1 MEQLTGSICIL
12 ASSLDP
18 LDATPYI
25 ALRLA
30 KPIRLSPR
38 FLYWAGGEKMYQL
51 MMTATPW
58 RECFRALTRAAVLYA
73 MVLLAVPTQA
83 AQDAQMAEVESD
95 FEPNF
100 PRTMSWSAYNL
111 GTTGYNQAVGIGKA
125 LKDNYG
131 VNLRVLPGKNDVS
144 RLLPLQRGRVQFS
157 ANGVATYFGQEGVF
171 QFAGKTWGPMPLR
184 IVLASHGDSN
194 QALGVANDLG
204 IKTYADLRGKRVP
217 FVRGA
222 PALNVTTEAFL
233 ACGGLTWED
242 VERVDF
248 PGYNAMWTGVVNG
261 QVDAAYATTVSGPTR
276 KLEASPR
283 GIFWP
288 PAPHDDD
295 GCWERMAEVVPFMQ
309 KHMATR
315 GAAISADNPHEGA
328 TYPYPILI
336 ALADQDAQIVH
347 DLAKAIHLHY
357 DEYKNADPG
366 SIGWA
371 MDRQNFQWVVPYH
384 DGSVR
389 YLKSIGVWSDEAE
402 AHNLRLIERQAVLAA
417 AWREQKAADPQ
428 DFVDAW
434 MQRRAEALVA
444 AGFEPIWR

>member
-1 MEQLTGSICIL
+1 MN
-12 ASSLDP
+12 LD
-18 LDATPYI
+18 I
-25 ALRLA
+25 FS
-30 KPIRLSPR
+30 RLS
-38 FLYWAGGEKMYQL
+38 
-51 MMTATPW
+51 
-58 RECFRALTRAAVLYA
+58 AV
-73 MVLLAVPTQA
+73 VLLGFFMQA
-83 AQDAQMAEVESD
+83 QSAEPD
-95 FEPNF
+95 FQPEF

-125 LKDNYG
+125 LKDNYN

-184 IVLASHGDSN
+184 LVMASHGDSN

-233 ACGGLTWED
+233 ACGGLTWDD

-248 PGYNAMWTGVVNG
+248 PGYNAMWTGIVNG

-288 PAPHDDD
+288 PAPHDDA
-295 GCWERMAEVVPFMQ
+295 GCWQRMDGIVPFMQ
-309 KHMATR
+309 KHIATR
-315 GAAISADNPHEGA
+315 GAAISEANPHEGA
-328 TYPYPILI
+328 TYPYPMLI
-336 ALADQDAQIVH
+336 TLADQDEQLVH

-357 DEYKNADPG
+357 EEYKNADPG

-371 MDRQNFQWVVPYH
+371 MGRQNFQWVVPFH
-384 DGSVR
+384 QGAVR
-389 YLKSIGVWSDEAE
+389 YFKAIGVWSDADD
-402 AHNLRLIERQAVLAA
+402 AHNTRLIQRQTVLATAWQAHQAETPDDFRA
-417 AWREQKAADPQ
+417 AWM
-428 DFVDAW
+428 V
-434 MQRRAEALVA
+434 RRAAALDA
-444 AGFEPIWR
+444 AGFDPIWR

>member
-1 MEQLTGSICIL
+1 MN
-12 ASSLDP
+12 LD
-18 LDATPYI
+18 I
-25 ALRLA
+25 FS
-30 KPIRLSPR
+30 RLS
-38 FLYWAGGEKMYQL
+38 
-51 MMTATPW
+51 
-58 RECFRALTRAAVLYA
+58 AV
-73 MVLLAVPTQA
+73 VLLGFFMQA
-83 AQDAQMAEVESD
+83 QSAEPD
-95 FEPNF
+95 FQPEF

-125 LKDNYG
+125 LKDNYN

-184 IVLASHGDSN
+184 LVMASHGDSN

-233 ACGGLTWED
+233 ACGGLTWDD

-248 PGYNAMWTGVVNG
+248 PGYNAMWTGIVNG

-288 PAPHDDD
+288 PAPHDDA
-295 GCWERMAEVVPFMQ
+295 GCWQRMDDIVPFMQ
-309 KHMATR
+309 KHIATR
-315 GAAISADNPHEGA
+315 GAAISEANPHEGA
-328 TYPYPILI
+328 TYPYPMLI
-336 ALADQDAQIVH
+336 TLADQDEQLVH

-357 DEYKNADPG
+357 EEYKNADPG

-371 MDRQNFQWVVPYH
+371 MGRQNFQWVVPFH
-384 DGSVR
+384 QGAVR
-389 YLKSIGVWSDEAE
+389 YFKAIGVWSDADD
-402 AHNLRLIERQAVLAA
+402 AHNTRLIQRQTVLATAWQAHQAENPDDFSA
-417 AWREQKAADPQ
+417 AWM
-428 DFVDAW
+428 V
-434 MQRRAEALVA
+434 RRAAALDA
-444 AGFEPIWR
+444 AGFDPIWR

>member
-1 MEQLTGSICIL
+1 MN
-12 ASSLDP
+12 LD
-18 LDATPYI
+18 I
-25 ALRLA
+25 FS
-30 KPIRLSPR
+30 RLS
-38 FLYWAGGEKMYQL
+38 
-51 MMTATPW
+51 
-58 RECFRALTRAAVLYA
+58 AV
-73 MVLLAVPTQA
+73 VLLGFFMQA
-83 AQDAQMAEVESD
+83 QSAEPD
-95 FEPNF
+95 FQPDF

-125 LKDNYG
+125 LKDNYN

-184 IVLASHGDSN
+184 LVMASHGDSN
-194 QALGVANDLG
+194 QALGVASDLG

-233 ACGGLTWED
+233 ACGGLTWDD

-248 PGYNAMWTGVVNG
+248 PGYNAMWTGIVNG

-288 PAPHDDD
+288 PAPHDDA
-295 GCWERMAEVVPFMQ
+295 GCWQRMDDIVPFMQ
-309 KHMATR
+309 KHIATR
-315 GAAISADNPHEGA
+315 GAAISEANPHEGA
-328 TYPYPILI
+328 TYPYPMLI
-336 ALADQDAQIVH
+336 TLADQDEQLVH

-357 DEYKNADPG
+357 EEYKNADPG

-371 MDRQNFQWVVPYH
+371 MGRQNFQWVVPFH
-384 DGSVR
+384 QGAVR
-389 YLKSIGVWSDEAE
+389 YFKAIGVWSDADD
-402 AHNLRLIERQAVLAA
+402 AHNTRLIQRQTVLATAWQAHQAENPDDFSA
-417 AWREQKAADPQ
+417 AWM
-428 DFVDAW
+428 V
-434 MQRRAEALVA
+434 RRAAALDA
-444 AGFEPIWR
+444 AGFDPIWR

>member
-1 MEQLTGSICIL
+1 MN
-12 ASSLDP
+12 LD
-18 LDATPYI
+18 I
-25 ALRLA
+25 FS
-30 KPIRLSPR
+30 RLS
-38 FLYWAGGEKMYQL
+38 
-51 MMTATPW
+51 
-58 RECFRALTRAAVLYA
+58 AV
-73 MVLLAVPTQA
+73 VLLGFFVQA
-83 AQDAQMAEVESD
+83 QSAEPD
-95 FEPNF
+95 FQPEF

-125 LKDNYG
+125 LKDNYN

-184 IVLASHGDSN
+184 LVMASHGDSN

-233 ACGGLTWED
+233 ACGGLTWDD

-248 PGYNAMWTGVVNG
+248 PGYNAMWTGIVNG

-288 PAPHDDD
+288 PAPHDDA
-295 GCWERMAEVVPFMQ
+295 GCWQRMDGIVPFMQ
-309 KHMATR
+309 KHIATR
-315 GAAISADNPHEGA
+315 GAAISEANPHEGA
-328 TYPYPILI
+328 TYPYPMLI
-336 ALADQDAQIVH
+336 TLADQDEQLVH

-357 DEYKNADPG
+357 EEYKNADPG

-371 MDRQNFQWVVPYH
+371 MGRQNFQWVVPFH
-384 DGSVR
+384 QGAVR
-389 YLKSIGVWSDEAE
+389 YFKAIGVWSDADD
-402 AHNLRLIERQAVLAA
+402 AHNTRLIQRQTVLATAWQAHQAENPDDFSA
-417 AWREQKAADPQ
+417 AWM
-428 DFVDAW
+428 V
-434 MQRRAEALVA
+434 RRAAALDA
-444 AGFEPIWR
+444 AGFDPIWR

>member
-1 MEQLTGSICIL
+1 MK
-12 ASSLDP
+12 LD
-18 LDATPYI
+18 I
-25 ALRLA
+25 FS
-30 KPIRLSPR
+30 RLS
-38 FLYWAGGEKMYQL
+38 
-51 MMTATPW
+51 
-58 RECFRALTRAAVLYA
+58 AV
-73 MVLLAVPTQA
+73 VLLGFFMQA
-83 AQDAQMAEVESD
+83 QSAEPD
-95 FEPNF
+95 FQPEF

-125 LKDNYG
+125 LKDNYN

-184 IVLASHGDSN
+184 LVMASHGDSN

-233 ACGGLTWED
+233 ACGGLTWDD

-248 PGYNAMWTGVVNG
+248 PGYNAMWTGIVNG

-288 PAPHDDD
+288 PAPHDDA
-295 GCWERMAEVVPFMQ
+295 GCWQRMDDIVPFMQ
-309 KHMATR
+309 KHIATR
-315 GAAISADNPHEGA
+315 GAAISEANPHEGA
-328 TYPYPILI
+328 TYPYPMLI
-336 ALADQDAQIVH
+336 TLADQDEQLVH

-357 DEYKNADPG
+357 EEYKNADPG

-371 MDRQNFQWVVPYH
+371 MGRQNFQWVVPFH
-384 DGSVR
+384 QGAVR
-389 YLKSIGVWSDEAE
+389 YFKAIGVWSDADD
-402 AHNLRLIERQAVLAA
+402 AHNTRLIQRQTVLATAWQAHQAQNPDDFSA
-417 AWREQKAADPQ
+417 AWM
-428 DFVDAW
+428 V
-434 MQRRAEALVA
+434 RRAAALDA
-444 AGFEPIWR
+444 AGFDPIWR

>member
-1 MEQLTGSICIL
+1 MTLGTYSRL
-12 ASSLDP
+12 F
-18 LDATPYI
+18 TV
-25 ALRLA
+25 ALLG
-30 KPIRLSPR
+30 
-38 FLYWAGGEKMYQL
+38 FVM
-51 MMTATPW
+51 
-58 RECFRALTRAAVLYA
+58 
-73 MVLLAVPTQA
+73 QA
-83 AQDAQMAEVESD
+83 HSADSNFAPE
-95 FEPNF
+95 F

-125 LKDNYG
+125 LKDNYN

-184 IVLASHGDSN
+184 LVIASHGDSN

-204 IKTYADLRGKRVP
+204 IKSYADLRGKRVP
-217 FVRGA
+217 YVRGA

-233 ACGGLTWED
+233 ACGGLTWDD

-248 PGYNAMWTGVVNG
+248 PGYNAMWTGIVNG

-288 PAPHDDD
+288 PAPHDDA
-295 GCWERMAEVVPFMQ
+295 GCWQRMDGVVPFMQ

-315 GAAISADNPHEGA
+315 GAAISEDNPHEGA
-328 TYPYPILI
+328 TYPYPMLI
-336 ALADQDAQIVH
+336 TLAGQDEQLVH
-347 DLAKAIHLHY
+347 DLAKAIHIHY
-357 DEYKNADPG
+357 EEYKNADPG

-371 MDRQNFQWVVPYH
+371 MDRQNFQWVVPFH
-384 DGSVR
+384 EGAVR
-389 YLKSIGVWSDEAE
+389 YFKSVDVWSDADD
-402 AHNLRLIERQAVLAA
+402 AHNSRLIQRQSVLATAWQAHQAEDPDDFSA
-417 AWREQKAADPQ
+417 AWM
-428 DFVDAW
+428 V
-434 MQRRAEALVA
+434 RRAAALDA
-444 AGFEPIWR
+444 AGFDPIWR